1 VPFGGCPESPVR
13 TMECPP
19 SGPLLVCLA
28 GATMN
33 GPSPE
38 GGRARSAALLS
49 RNDKASTTE
58 GIHVQN
64 AQILEGGMHVRVLVV
79 DDHPAFRKALTSA
92 LRLVGDIEIAGEAGG
107 GVAACDQAEELE
119 PDVVLMDLSMPDLS
133 GIDAM
138 KRIHESRPE
147 LPVVILTA
155 HADDGVEREAREAGA
170 RGFLAKGTGLQ
181 DLVITLHE
189 ATSEGSVP

>member
-1 VPFGGCPESPVR
+1 
-13 TMECPP
+13 M
-19 SGPLLVCLA
+19 
-28 GATMN
+28 
-33 GPSPE
+33 
-38 GGRARSAALLS
+38 SADGN
-49 RNDKASTTE
+49 RRRDQ

-64 AQILEGGMHVRVLVV
+64 AQMLEGEMRVRVLVV

-92 LRLVGDIEIAGEAGG
+92 LRLVSNIEVAGEAGG
-107 GVAACDQAEELE
+107 GVAACDQAEALE

-138 KRIHESRPE
+138 KKIHESRPG

-155 HADDGVEREAREAGA
+155 HADAGVEREAREAGA
-170 RGFLAKGTGLQ
+170 RGFLAKGTGLH

-189 ATSEGSVP
+189 AVGDEPVV